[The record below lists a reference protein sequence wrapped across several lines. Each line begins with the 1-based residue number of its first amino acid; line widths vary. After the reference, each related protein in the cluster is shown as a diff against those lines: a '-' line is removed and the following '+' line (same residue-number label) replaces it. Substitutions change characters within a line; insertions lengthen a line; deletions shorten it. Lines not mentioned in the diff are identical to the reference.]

1 MFLTEEW
8 SIQNSDTMKYPIA
21 MNTLVYGPDMNE
33 SIIQHLAYIKEV
45 GYEGVEVPI
54 FVVDQDYWKPWKA
67 EIDRLGLTVFTVT
80 FLGADMNT
88 ISSDPAV
95 RQKGVDFLKKAVDI
109 TAYLGASYL
118 SGPFHS
124 ALAVFSGAAPT
135 QQELDWSKE
144 SMLAV
149 AEHAKEK
156 NVILGL
162 EYLNR
167 FENYVVSSADQ
178 LYSLVKAINHPNV
191 KIMFD
196 TFHAHIEEFNTGEAM
211 VRIAD
216 EVGHIQLSES
226 TRATLGEGQVHW
238 DNVFTHLEKMNYK
251 GWLVVEAFTPLLPA
265 ACIWRKKYTTEAELI
280 LKSYQHIQK
289 HLAK

>member
-1 MFLTEEW
+1 
-8 SIQNSDTMKYPIA
+8 MKYKLA

-33 SIIQHLAYIKEV
+33 SIIKHLAYIKEV
-45 GYEGVEVPI
+45 GYEGVEIPI
-54 FVVDQDYWKPWKA
+54 FETDLAYWEPWKK

-80 FLGADMNT
+80 FLGADKNT
-88 ISSDPAV
+88 ISSDPAI
-95 RQKGVDFLKKAVDI
+95 RQNGIDFLKKAVDV
-109 TAYLGASYL
+109 TAYLGASFL
-118 SGPFHS
+118 SGPYHS
-124 ALAVFSGAAPT
+124 ALGVFSGAAPT

-149 AEHAKEK
+149 ADHADKM
-156 NVILGL
+156 NVTLGL

-178 LYSLVKAINHPNV
+178 LHSLVKAINHPRV

-196 TFHAHIEEFNTGEAM
+196 TFHAHIEEFNTGKAM

-216 EVGHIQLSES
+216 EIVHVQLSES

-238 DNVFTHLEKMNYK
+238 DNVFEGLKEMNYQ

-265 ACIWRKKYTTEAELI
+265 ACIWRKNYTTEEELI
-280 LKSYQHIQK
+280 LKSYEHIRRCEG
-289 HLAK
+289 

>member
-1 MFLTEEW
+1 
-8 SIQNSDTMKYPIA
+8 MKYKLA

-33 SIIQHLAYIKEV
+33 SIIKHLAYIKEV
-45 GYEGVEVPI
+45 GYEGVEIPI
-54 FVVDQDYWKPWKA
+54 FETDLAYWEPWKK

-80 FLGADMNT
+80 FLGADKNT
-88 ISSDPAV
+88 ISSDPAI
-95 RQKGVDFLKKAVDI
+95 RQNGIEFLKKAVDV
-109 TAYLGASYL
+109 TAYLGASFL
-118 SGPFHS
+118 SGPYHS
-124 ALAVFSGAAPT
+124 ALGVFSGAAPT

-149 AEHAKEK
+149 ADHADKM
-156 NVILGL
+156 NVTLGL

-178 LYSLVKAINHPNV
+178 LYSLVKSINHPRV

-196 TFHAHIEEFNTGEAM
+196 TFHAHIEEFNTGKAM

-216 EVGHIQLSES
+216 EIVHVQLSES

-238 DNVFTHLEKMNYK
+238 DNVFEGLKEMNYQ

-265 ACIWRKKYTTEAELI
+265 ACIWRKNYTTEEELI
-280 LKSYQHIQK
+280 LKSFEHIRRCEG
-289 HLAK
+289 

>member
-1 MFLTEEW
+1 
-8 SIQNSDTMKYPIA
+8 

-33 SIIQHLAYIKEV
+33 SIIQHLSYIKEV
-45 GYEGVEVPI
+45 GYEGVEIPI
-54 FVVDQDYWKPWKA
+54 FVTDLDYWKPWKA
-67 EIDRLGLTVFTVT
+67 EIDRLGLEVFTVT

-88 ISSDPAV
+88 ISSDPAI
-95 RQKGVDFLKKAVDI
+95 RKNGIEFLKKAVEV
-109 TAYLGASYL
+109 TAFLGASYL
-118 SGPFHS
+118 SGPYHS
-124 ALAVFSGAAPT
+124 ALGVFSGAAPT

-144 SMLAV
+144 SMLEV
-149 AEHAKEK
+149 AEHAKK
-156 NVILGL
+156 FNIMLGL

-178 LYSLVKAINHPNV
+178 LYSLVKSINHPNV

-238 DNVFTHLEKMNYK
+238 DNVFDGLSKMNYS

-265 ACIWRKKYTTEAELI
+265 ACIWRKNYTTEAELVK
-280 LKSYQHIQK
+280 KSFEHIQK
-289 HLAK
+289 YLK

>member
-1 MFLTEEW
+1 
-8 SIQNSDTMKYPIA
+8 MKYKLA

-33 SIIQHLAYIKEV
+33 SIIKHLAYIKEV
-45 GYEGVEVPI
+45 GYEGVEIPI
-54 FVVDQDYWKPWKA
+54 FETDLAYWEPWKK

-80 FLGADMNT
+80 FLGADKNT
-88 ISSDPAV
+88 ISSDPAI
-95 RQKGVDFLKKAVDI
+95 RQNGIEFLKKAVDV
-109 TAYLGASYL
+109 TAYLGASFL
-118 SGPFHS
+118 SGPYHS
-124 ALAVFSGAAPT
+124 ALGVFSGAAPT

-149 AEHAKEK
+149 ADHADKM
-156 NVILGL
+156 NVTLGL

-178 LYSLVKAINHPNV
+178 LYSLVKSINHPRV

-196 TFHAHIEEFNTGEAM
+196 TFHAHIEEFNTGKAM

-216 EVGHIQLSES
+216 EIVHVQLSES

-238 DNVFTHLEKMNYK
+238 DNVFEGLKEMNYQ

-265 ACIWRKKYTTEAELI
+265 ACIWRKNYTTEEELI
-280 LKSYQHIQK
+280 LRSFEHIRRCEG
-289 HLAK
+289 

>member
-1 MFLTEEW
+1 
-8 SIQNSDTMKYPIA
+8 

-33 SIIQHLAYIKEV
+33 SIIKHLAYIKEV
-45 GYEGVEVPI
+45 GYDGIEVPI
-54 FVVDQDYWKPWKA
+54 FVTDLPYWKPWKE

-88 ISSDPAV
+88 ISADPSV
-95 RQKGVDFLKKAVDI
+95 RQKGIDFLKKAVDI
-109 TAYLGASYL
+109 SAYLGAAYL

-124 ALAVFSGAAPT
+124 ALSVFSGAAPT

-149 AEHAKEK
+149 AEHAATKK
-156 NVILGL
+156 VILGL

-167 FENYVVSSADQ
+167 FENYVVSNADQ
-178 LYSLVKAINHPNV
+178 MHALVKAINHPNV

-196 TFHAHIEEFNTGEAM
+196 TFHAHIEEFNTGDAM

-216 EVGHIQLSES
+216 EVGHIQLSEN
-226 TRATLGEGQVHW
+226 TRATLGEGQVNW
-238 DNVFTHLEKMNYK
+238 PNVFEGLERMNYK

-265 ACIWRKKYTTEAELI
+265 ACIWKKSYSTEAELI

-289 HLAK
+289 YLRDK

>member
-1 MFLTEEW
+1 MR
-8 SIQNSDTMKYPIA
+8 YPLA
-21 MNTLVYGPDMNE
+21 MNTLVFGPDMNE

-45 GYEGVEVPI
+45 GYTGVEIPI
-54 FVVDQDYWKPWKA
+54 FVTDLAYWKPWKA
-67 EIDRLGLTVFTVT
+67 EIDRLELTVFTVT

-95 RQKGVDFLKKAVDI
+95 RQNGIDFLKKAVDVA
-109 TAYLGASYL
+109 AYLGATWL
-118 SGPFHS
+118 SGPYHS

-144 SMLAV
+144 SMLVV
-149 AEHAKEK
+149 ADHADEM
-156 NVILGL
+156 NVNLGL

-178 LYSLVKAINHPNV
+178 LYALVKSINHPRV

-196 TFHAHIEEFNTGEAM
+196 TFHAHIEEFDTGEAM
-211 VRIAD
+211 LRTAD
-216 EVGHIQLSES
+216 EIGHFQLSEN
-226 TRATLGEGQVHW
+226 TRATLGEGQVRW
-238 DNVFTHLEKMNYK
+238 DNVFAALDRMEYK

-265 ACIWRKKYTTEAELI
+265 ACIWRKNYTTEAELI

-289 HLAK
+289 FIG

>member
-1 MFLTEEW
+1 
-8 SIQNSDTMKYPIA
+8 MKYQIA

-45 GYEGVEVPI
+45 GYEGVEIPI
-54 FVVDQDYWKPWKA
+54 FNTDLAYWKPWKE
-67 EIDRLGLTVFTVT
+67 EIDRLGLSVFTVT

-88 ISSDPAV
+88 ISSDPSV
-95 RQKGVDFLKKAVDI
+95 RQNGIEFLKKAVDVS
-109 TAYLGASYL
+109 AFLGATWL
-118 SGPFHS
+118 SGPYHS
-124 ALAVFSGAAPT
+124 ALGVFSGAAPT

-149 AEHAKEK
+149 ADHAEK
-156 NVILGL
+156 MNVILGL

-178 LYSLVKAINHPNV
+178 LHSLVKAINHPNV

-196 TFHAHIEEFNTGEAM
+196 TFHAHIEEFNTGDAM

-216 EVGHIQLSES
+216 EVGHMQLSES

-238 DNVFTHLEKMNYK
+238 DNVFEGLERMDYK

-265 ACIWRKKYTTEAELI
+265 ACIWRKNYTTEAELV
-280 LKSYQHIQK
+280 LKSFQHIQK
-289 HLAK
+289 YLNK

>member
-1 MFLTEEW
+1 
-8 SIQNSDTMKYPIA
+8 MKYKIA

-45 GYEGVEVPI
+45 GYDGVEIPI
-54 FVVDQDYWKPWKA
+54 FVTDIDYWKPWKA
-67 EIDRLGLTVFTVT
+67 EIDRLGLEVFTVT

-95 RQKGVDFLKKAVDI
+95 RQKGIDFLKKAVDV
-109 TAYLGASYL
+109 TAYLGAPYL

-124 ALAVFSGAAPT
+124 ALAVFSGAAPV

-149 AEHAKEK
+149 AEHAQKQG
-156 NVILGL
+156 VILGL

-167 FENYVVSSADQ
+167 FENYVVSNADQ
-178 LYSLVKAINHPNV
+178 LYALVKSINHPNV

-238 DNVFTHLEKMNYK
+238 DNVFDGLSRMNYS

-265 ACIWRKKYTTEAELI
+265 ACIWRKNYTTEAELVK
-280 LKSYQHIQK
+280 KSYEHIQK
-289 HLAK
+289 YLGA

>member
-1 MFLTEEW
+1 
-8 SIQNSDTMKYPIA
+8 MKYKLA

-33 SIIQHLAYIKEV
+33 SIIKHLAYIKEV
-45 GYEGVEVPI
+45 GYEGVEIPI
-54 FVVDQDYWKPWKA
+54 FETDLAYWEPWKK

-80 FLGADMNT
+80 FLGADKNT
-88 ISSDPAV
+88 ISSDPAI
-95 RQKGVDFLKKAVDI
+95 RQNGIDFLKKAVDV
-109 TAYLGASYL
+109 TAYLGASFL
-118 SGPFHS
+118 SGPYHS
-124 ALAVFSGAAPT
+124 ALGVFSGAAPT

-149 AEHAKEK
+149 ADHADKM
-156 NVILGL
+156 NVTLGL

-178 LYSLVKAINHPNV
+178 LYSLVKAINHPRV

-196 TFHAHIEEFNTGEAM
+196 TFHAHIEEFNTGKAM

-216 EVGHIQLSES
+216 EIVHVQLSES

-238 DNVFTHLEKMNYK
+238 DNVFEGLKEMNYQ

-265 ACIWRKKYTTEAELI
+265 ACIWRKNYTTEEELI
-280 LKSYQHIQK
+280 LKSYEHIRRCEG
-289 HLAK
+289 

>member
-1 MFLTEEW
+1 
-8 SIQNSDTMKYPIA
+8 MKYKIA

-33 SIIQHLAYIKEV
+33 SIIQHLSYIKDV
-45 GYEGVEVPI
+45 GYDGVEIPI
-54 FVVDQDYWKPWKA
+54 FVTAMDYWKPWKA
-67 EIDRLGLTVFTVT
+67 EIDRLGLEVFTVT

-95 RQKGVDFLKKAVDI
+95 RQKGIDFLKEAVDV

-124 ALAVFSGAAPT
+124 ALSVFSGAAPV

-149 AEHAKEK
+149 AEHAQKK
-156 NVILGL
+156 GVILGL

-167 FENYVVSSADQ
+167 FENYVVSNADQ
-178 LYSLVKAINHPNV
+178 LYALVKSINHPNV

-238 DNVFTHLEKMNYK
+238 DNVFDGLSRMNYA

-265 ACIWRKKYTTEAELI
+265 ACIWRKNYTTEAELI
-280 LKSYQHIQK
+280 KKSYEHIQK
-289 HLAK
+289 YVGA

>member
-1 MFLTEEW
+1 
-8 SIQNSDTMKYPIA
+8 MKYKVA

-33 SIIQHLAYIKEV
+33 SIIQHLSYIKEV
-45 GYEGVEVPI
+45 GYDGVEIPI
-54 FVVDQDYWKPWKA
+54 FVTDLEYWKPWKA
-67 EIDRLGLTVFTVT
+67 EIDRLGLEVFTVT

-88 ISSDPAV
+88 ISSDAAV
-95 RQKGVDFLKKAVDI
+95 RANGVEFLKKAVEV

-118 SGPFHS
+118 SGPYHS
-124 ALAVFSGAAPT
+124 ALGVFSGAAPT
-135 QQELDWSKE
+135 QHELDWSKE
-144 SMLAV
+144 SMLQV
-149 AEHAKEK
+149 ASHAQKF
-156 NVILGL
+156 NVMLGL

-238 DNVFTHLEKMNYK
+238 DNVFDGLSRMNYK

-265 ACIWRKKYTTEAELI
+265 ACIWRKNYTTEAELVK
-280 LKSYQHIQK
+280 KSYDHIQK
-289 HLAK
+289 YLSK

>member
-1 MFLTEEW
+1 
-8 SIQNSDTMKYPIA
+8 MKYKLA

-33 SIIQHLAYIKEV
+33 SIIKHLAYIKEV
-45 GYEGVEVPI
+45 GYEGVEIPI
-54 FVVDQDYWKPWKA
+54 FETDLAYWEPWKK

-80 FLGADMNT
+80 FLGADKNT
-88 ISSDPAV
+88 ISSDPAI
-95 RQKGVDFLKKAVDI
+95 RQNGIEFLKKAVDV
-109 TAYLGASYL
+109 TAYLGASFL
-118 SGPFHS
+118 SGPYHS
-124 ALAVFSGAAPT
+124 ALGVFSGAAPT
-135 QQELDWSKE
+135 KQELDWSKE

-149 AEHAKEK
+149 ADHADKM
-156 NVILGL
+156 NVTLGL

-178 LYSLVKAINHPNV
+178 LYSLVKSINHPRV

-196 TFHAHIEEFNTGEAM
+196 TFHAHIEEFNTGKAM

-216 EVGHIQLSES
+216 EIVHVQLSES

-238 DNVFTHLEKMNYK
+238 DNVFEGLKEMNYQ

-265 ACIWRKKYTTEAELI
+265 ACIWRKNYTTEEELI
-280 LKSYQHIQK
+280 LKSFEHIRRCEG
-289 HLAK
+289 

>member
-1 MFLTEEW
+1 
-8 SIQNSDTMKYPIA
+8 MKYPIA

-33 SIIQHLAYIKEV
+33 SIIKHLADIKEV
-45 GYEGVEVPI
+45 GYDGIEVPI
-54 FVVDQDYWKPWKA
+54 FVTDLPYWKPWKE
-67 EIDRLGLTVFTVT
+67 EINRLGLTVFTVT

-88 ISSDPAV
+88 ISADPSV
-95 RQKGVDFLKKAVDI
+95 RQKGIDFLKKAVDI
-109 TAYLGASYL
+109 SAYLGAAYL

-124 ALAVFSGAAPT
+124 ALSVFSGAAPT

-149 AEHAKEK
+149 AEHAATK

-167 FENYVVSSADQ
+167 FENYVVSNADQ
-178 LYSLVKAINHPNV
+178 MHALVKAINHPNV

-196 TFHAHIEEFNTGEAM
+196 TFHAHIEEFNTGDAM

-216 EVGHIQLSES
+216 EVGHIQLSEN
-226 TRATLGEGQVHW
+226 TRATLGEGQVNW
-238 DNVFTHLEKMNYK
+238 PNVFEGLERMNYK

-265 ACIWRKKYTTEAELI
+265 ACIWKKSYSTEAELI

-289 HLAK
+289 YLRD

>member
-1 MFLTEEW
+1 
-8 SIQNSDTMKYPIA
+8 MKYPIA

-33 SIIQHLAYIKEV
+33 SIIKHLAYIKEV
-45 GYEGVEVPI
+45 GYDGIEVPI
-54 FVVDQDYWKPWKA
+54 FVTDLPYWKPWKE

-88 ISSDPAV
+88 ISADPSV
-95 RQKGVDFLKKAVDI
+95 RQKGIDFLKKAVDI
-109 TAYLGASYL
+109 SAYLGAAYL

-124 ALAVFSGAAPT
+124 ALSVFSGAAPT

-149 AEHAKEK
+149 AEHAATKK
-156 NVILGL
+156 VILGL

-167 FENYVVSSADQ
+167 FENYVVSNADQ
-178 LYSLVKAINHPNV
+178 MHALVKAINHPNV

-196 TFHAHIEEFNTGEAM
+196 TFHAHIEEFNTGDAM

-216 EVGHIQLSES
+216 EVGHIQLSEN
-226 TRATLGEGQVHW
+226 TRATLGEGQVNW
-238 DNVFTHLEKMNYK
+238 PNVFEGLERMNYK

-265 ACIWRKKYTTEAELI
+265 ACIWKKSYSTEAELI

-289 HLAK
+289 YLRDK

>member
-1 MFLTEEW
+1 
-8 SIQNSDTMKYPIA
+8 

-33 SIIQHLAYIKEV
+33 SIIKHLAYIKEV
-45 GYEGVEVPI
+45 GYDGIEVPI
-54 FVVDQDYWKPWKA
+54 FVTDLPYWKPWKE

-80 FLGADMNT
+80 FLGRDMNT
-88 ISSDPAV
+88 ISADQGV
-95 RQKGVDFLKKAVDI
+95 RQKGIDFLKKAVDI
-109 TAYLGASYL
+109 SAYLGAAYL

-124 ALAVFSGAAPT
+124 ALSVFSGAAPT

-149 AEHAKEK
+149 AEHAATK

-167 FENYVVSSADQ
+167 FENYVVSNADQ
-178 LYSLVKAINHPNV
+178 MHALVKAINHPNV

-196 TFHAHIEEFNTGEAM
+196 TFHAHIEEFNTGDAM

-216 EVGHIQLSES
+216 EVGHIQLSEN
-226 TRATLGEGQVHW
+226 TRATLGEGQVNW
-238 DNVFTHLEKMNYK
+238 PNVFEGLERMNYK

-265 ACIWRKKYTTEAELI
+265 ACIWKKSYSTEAELI

-289 HLAK
+289 YLRDK

>member
-1 MFLTEEW
+1 
-8 SIQNSDTMKYPIA
+8 MKYQIA

-45 GYEGVEVPI
+45 GYEGVEIPI
-54 FVVDQDYWKPWKA
+54 FNTDLAYWKPWKE
-67 EIDRLGLTVFTVT
+67 EIDRLGLSVFTVT

-88 ISSDPAV
+88 ISSDPSV
-95 RQKGVDFLKKAVDI
+95 RQNGIEFLKKAVDVS
-109 TAYLGASYL
+109 AYLGATWL
-118 SGPFHS
+118 SGPYHS
-124 ALAVFSGAAPT
+124 ALGVFSGAAPT

-149 AEHAKEK
+149 ADHAEK
-156 NVILGL
+156 MNVILGL

-178 LYSLVKAINHPNV
+178 LHSLVKAINHPNV

-196 TFHAHIEEFNTGEAM
+196 TFHAHIEEFNTGNAM

-216 EVGHIQLSES
+216 EVGHMQLSES

-238 DNVFTHLEKMNYK
+238 DNVFEGLERMDYQ

-265 ACIWRKKYTTEAELI
+265 ACIWRKNYTTEAELV

-289 HLAK
+289 YLNK

>member
-1 MFLTEEW
+1 
-8 SIQNSDTMKYPIA
+8 MKYPIA

-33 SIIQHLAYIKEV
+33 SIIKHLAYIKEV
-45 GYEGVEVPI
+45 GYDGIEVPI
-54 FVVDQDYWKPWKA
+54 FVTDLPYWKPWKE
-67 EIDRLGLTVFTVT
+67 EINRLGLTVFTVT

-88 ISSDPAV
+88 ISADPSV
-95 RQKGVDFLKKAVDI
+95 RQKGIDFLKKAVDI
-109 TAYLGASYL
+109 SAYLGAAYL

-124 ALAVFSGAAPT
+124 ALSVFSGAAPT

-149 AEHAKEK
+149 AEHAATK

-167 FENYVVSSADQ
+167 FENYVVSNADQ
-178 LYSLVKAINHPNV
+178 MHALVKAINHPNV

-196 TFHAHIEEFNTGEAM
+196 TFHAHIEEFNTGDAM

-216 EVGHIQLSES
+216 EVGHIQLSEN
-226 TRATLGEGQVHW
+226 TRATLGEGQVNW
-238 DNVFTHLEKMNYK
+238 PNVFEGLERMNYK

-265 ACIWRKKYTTEAELI
+265 ACIWKKSYSTEAELI

-289 HLAK
+289 YLRDK

>member
-1 MFLTEEW
+1 
-8 SIQNSDTMKYPIA
+8 MKYKVA

-45 GYEGVEVPI
+45 GYEGVEIPI
-54 FVVDQDYWKPWKA
+54 FVTDLDYWKPWKK
-67 EIDRLGLTVFTVT
+67 EIDRLGLEVFTVT

-88 ISSDPAV
+88 ISSDPNV
-95 RQKGVDFLKKAVDI
+95 RANGVEFLKKAVEV

-118 SGPFHS
+118 SGPYHS
-124 ALAVFSGAAPT
+124 ALGVFSGAAPT

-144 SMLAV
+144 SMLQV
-149 AEHAKEK
+149 ADHAKQHH
-156 NVILGL
+156 VILGL

-178 LYSLVKAINHPNV
+178 LYSLVKSINHPNV

-216 EVGHIQLSES
+216 EIGHIQLSES

-238 DNVFTHLEKMNYK
+238 ENVFDGLSKMNYN

-265 ACIWRKKYTTEAELI
+265 ACIWRKNYTTEAELVK
-280 LKSYQHIQK
+280 KSFEHIQK
-289 HLAK
+289 YLNLY

>member
-1 MFLTEEW
+1 
-8 SIQNSDTMKYPIA
+8 MKYKVA

-33 SIIQHLAYIKEV
+33 SIIQHLSYIKEV
-45 GYEGVEVPI
+45 GYDGVEIPI
-54 FVVDQDYWKPWKA
+54 FVTDLEYWKPWKA
-67 EIDRLGLTVFTVT
+67 EIDRLGLEVFTVT

-88 ISSDPAV
+88 ISSDAAV
-95 RQKGVDFLKKAVDI
+95 RANGVEFLKKAVEV

-118 SGPFHS
+118 SGPYHS
-124 ALAVFSGAAPT
+124 ALGVFSGAAPT

-144 SMLAV
+144 SMLQV
-149 AEHAKEK
+149 ASHAQKF
-156 NVILGL
+156 NVMLGL

-238 DNVFTHLEKMNYK
+238 DNVFDGLSRMNYK

-265 ACIWRKKYTTEAELI
+265 ACIWRKNYTTEAELVK
-280 LKSYQHIQK
+280 KSYEHIQK
-289 HLAK
+289 YLSK